1 MLLSIRIVLTLI
13 AFYWFGPVV
22 PAAIPSADTDIN
34 VEARGTTYPSVSG
47 RLFNINGKT
56 QYFSGES
63 RNDSSESIFTS
74 TQGSMRGGLVTFSA
88 AAMSTRR

>member
-1 MLLSIRIVLTLI
+1 MLLSPRIILTLI
-13 AFYWFGPVV
+13 ASHWFGHAI
-22 PAAIPSADTDIN
+22 PAAIPSTDTDIN

-63 RNDSSESIFTS
+63 RNDSSELIFKS
-74 TQGSMRGGLVTFSA
+74 AQGSMHGGLVTFSA
-88 AAMSTRR
+88 AAMSTRP